1 MIFYENVC
9 DVILILAF
17 ENALLNQ
24 VINGLYLA
32 ACGIGLATVER
43 LGRWAHNKT
52 ITLYHCK
59 PLHNKTLTLWHT
71 SWIKP
76 VILVCPTLSM
86 KAIGEKYKAANQLSL
101 ADSSRI
107 KNIKIGS
114 N

>member
-43 LGRWAHNKT
+43 LGR
-52 ITLYHCK
+52 
-59 PLHNKTLTLWHT
+59 
-71 SWIKP
+71 
-76 VILVCPTLSM
+76 
-86 KAIGEKYKAANQLSL
+86 
-101 ADSSRI
+101 
-107 KNIKIGS
+107 
-114 N
+114 